1 MLLRRDKSTHVAI
14 SPSFVDG
21 LELPRGLERELV
33 QDERENLYEL
43 NGEDARMLATI
54 GAFRVV
60 AEHDL
65 EDVRDASA
73 DPRDDTLDHL
83 ADEGLIRFVDIDAE
97 ERAAVLTDQGWDVLD
112 ANRRDPDDERGQV
125 DLKEMPAGLDLAAA
139 SKRLQAARFRVR
151 YRMWQLKPYDA
162 LADLYSHILPDQLAR
177 GEGRVEFVELS
188 RVYLRLTSLVG
199 VA

>member
-1 MLLRRDKSTHVAI
+1 
-14 SPSFVDG
+14 
-21 LELPRGLERELV
+21 
-33 QDERENLYEL
+33 
-43 NGEDARMLATI
+43 
-54 GAFRVV
+54 
-60 AEHDL
+60 
-65 EDVRDASA
+65 
-73 DPRDDTLDHL
+73 
-83 ADEGLIRFVDIDAE
+83 
-97 ERAAVLTDQGWDVLD
+97 
-112 ANRRDPDDERGQV
+112 V

-188 RVYLRLTSLVG
+188 RQYLRLTSLVG